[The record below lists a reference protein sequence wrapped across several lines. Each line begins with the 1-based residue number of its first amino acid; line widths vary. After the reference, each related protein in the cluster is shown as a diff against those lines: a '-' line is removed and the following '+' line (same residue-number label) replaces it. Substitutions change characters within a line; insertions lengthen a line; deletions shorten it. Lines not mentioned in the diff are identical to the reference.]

1 MVRIGRHTAILGILL
16 TATPLFAQS
25 GRAELFGTVRDASNL
40 PVSDV
45 TVEAR
50 DQSTGAVSRSTT
62 SGAGEFHFFAL
73 PPGNYALA
81 AWKPGFSTL
90 RRSGIELRVADR
102 ISFDLQLQVG
112 EISQSVDVQA
122 AAPLL
127 QTTSGTESFVVD
139 AEKVVTLPLDGR
151 NFVPLI

>member
-1 MVRIGRHTAILGILL
+1 MVRIGRHNAILALLL

-25 GRAELFGTVRDASNL
+25 GRAELFGTVRDATNL

-50 DQSTGAVSRSTT
+50 DQSTGAKSRSTT
-62 SGAGEFHFFAL
+62 SSTGEFHFFAL
-73 PPGNYALA
+73 PPGNYTLEAS
-81 AWKPGFSTL
+81 KPGFSTL

-102 ISFDLQLQVG
+102 ISLDLQLQVG
-112 EISQSVDVQA
+112 EISQSVDVNA

-127 QTTSGTESFVVD
+127 QTTSGTVSFMASAQKVD
-139 AEKVVTLPLDGR
+139 TLQLHGR
-151 NFVPLI
+151 